1 MLASLLRTK
10 LHIPRPRPGAVARPR
25 LFERLDQ
32 GRRGR
37 LILVCAPAG
46 FGKTTLVAH
55 WLAARAVG
63 RVAWLSLDEH
73 DADPA
78 RFFAQFVAALQT
90 VEPGIGQAALAVT
103 AAPTG
108 QTAAGWA
115 RAPMAALVNELDELA
130 EALLI
135 VLDDYQ
141 HVANPVI
148 HEAVQ
153 FLLDHMPPTCCLL
166 LLTREDPPLALA
178 RLRARGQLA
187 EIRADD
193 LRFTMAEAVAFFNDT
208 VGLALTPAAVEAL
221 SGRTEG
227 WIAGLQLAALS
238 LGGLDDAAAA
248 DFIADFSGSHRYVMD
263 YLLEEVLSRQP
274 AEVRAFLHGTAALDR
289 LCGPLCDAVTSP
301 LSPGLRPSP
310 PPSPEQ
316 HYAQERGEGAG
327 GWGVR
332 SQALLEHLDR
342 ANLFVIP
349 LDGERRWYRYHRLFA
364 DFLRAELSPDEEQ
377 EQHRRAAAW
386 FAANGFPREAAV
398 HALAAE
404 DWQLAAAQIAAAA
417 ADLLRSG
424 ELMTL
429 SAWLAALPEAV
440 LRADETLMA
449 HRALTALLTG
459 RLEEAG
465 RWADVLAD
473 ATAGRVEGK
482 RDGRSLTVAAWLAS
496 AMGRGDL
503 APLAQQAVALT
514 ADDHP
519 FYRTMALIALGLA
532 QNIAGDVAGA
542 DASFRQAYELSA
554 ATGQPF
560 AALGALANLC
570 FNLLDEGRFREAEAL
585 AQEAL
590 ARYVDRR
597 GRPLPVL
604 GLLYVPLAVL
614 AYARDDLAQAET
626 YARTGLA
633 LCRQLFSRAI
643 LGGDAEMT
651 LALIL
656 FARGDREAAYALLAE
671 ARREAEA
678 AGVKVVAERLALH
691 DAVLRLRAGDPSA
704 AARYLAR
711 RDHASFSGSR
721 SDLERMRLLEA
732 RVLLA
737 RSQPRQAAAA
747 LAALSH
753 DVAEIG
759 HFGRLTQI
767 RIWQAVAAEALA
779 DRLAALA
786 ALREALSLAV
796 AEGYRRAFLDAGD
809 AILALLPYVRD
820 FASSFVDDLLVRR
833 APAVSPAS
841 ATAPSPATAALF
853 EPLSERE
860 LEILRL
866 VAAGHSN
873 QAIADRLVITVGTAK
888 WHVHNV
894 LQKLGVASRSQAIA
908 RARELG
914 LL

>member
-1 MLASLLRTK
+1 
-10 LHIPRPRPGAVARPR
+10 VARPR

-32 GRRGR
+32 GRHGR

-46 FGKTTLVAH
+46 FGKTTLVTH
-55 WLAARAVG
+55 WLAARAVA

-78 RFFAQFVAALQT
+78 RFCAQLVAALQT
-90 VEPGIGQAALAVT
+90 VEPGIGQAALAVI
-103 AAPTG
+103 AAPTA
-108 QTAAGWA
+108 QTAAGWV
-115 RAPMAALVNELDELA
+115 REPMAALINELDELA

-141 HVANPVI
+141 YIASPAVHV
-148 HEAVQ
+148 AVQ

-178 RLRARGQLA
+178 RLRARGQLT

-193 LRFTMAEAVAFFNDT
+193 LRFTTAEAVSFFNDT

-221 SGRTEG
+221 AGRTEG
-227 WIAGLQLAALS
+227 WIAGLQLAALALS
-238 LGGLDDAAAA
+238 GLDDTAAAEL
-248 DFIADFSGSHRYVMD
+248 IADFSGSHRYVVD

-289 LCGPLCDAVTSP
+289 LCGPLCDAVISPLTPVASSP
-301 LSPGLRPSP
+301 LSCEEKG
-310 PPSPEQ
+310 
-316 HYAQERGEGAG
+316 ERVG
-327 GWGVR
+327 GSGVR
-332 SQALLEHLDR
+332 SQSLLEHLDR
-342 ANLFVIP
+342 ASLFVIP

-364 DFLRAELSPDEEQ
+364 DFLRAELRRDEER

-417 ADLLRSG
+417 ADLLRGG
-424 ELMTL
+424 ELITL
-429 SAWLAALPEAV
+429 SAWLAALPEVV

-459 RLEEAG
+459 QLEEAG
-465 RWADVLAD
+465 RWADALAD
-473 ATAGRVEGK
+473 VTASRIEGK

-496 AMGRGDL
+496 AMGRADL

-514 ADDHP
+514 PDDDP
-519 FYRTMALIALGLA
+519 FYRAVALIALGLA
-532 QNIAGDVAGA
+532 QNIEGNAAGA
-542 DASFRQAYELSA
+542 DASFRQAYELAA
-554 ATGQPF
+554 ATGQSF
-560 AALGALANLC
+560 AALGALTNLC

-604 GLLYVPLAVL
+604 GILYVPLAVL
-614 AYARDDLAQAET
+614 AYARDDLSRAET
-626 YARTGLA
+626 YARTGLE
-633 LCRQLFSRAI
+633 LCRRLFSRAI

-656 FARGDREAAYALLAE
+656 FARGDQEAAHALLAE

-678 AGVKVVAERLALH
+678 AGVKVVAERLELH
-691 DAVLRLRAGDPSA
+691 DAALRLRAGDPSA
-704 AARYLAR
+704 VERHLAR
-711 RDHASFSGSR
+711 RDYTSFGGSR

-732 RVLLA
+732 RVWLA
-737 RSQPRQAAAA
+737 RGQPGQAAAA
-747 LAALSH
+747 LAELSR
-753 DVAEIG
+753 DVAAVG

-767 RIWQAVAAEALA
+767 RIWQAVAAEDLG
-779 DRLAALA
+779 DRRAALA
-786 ALREALSLAV
+786 ALREALSLAA
-796 AEGYRRAFLDAGD
+796 AEGYRRAFLDAGE
-809 AILALLPYVRD
+809 AALALLPLVRD
-820 FASSFVDDLLVRR
+820 AATAFVDELLARQ
-833 APAVSPAS
+833 APAASPAPGAGPS
-841 ATAPSPATAALF
+841 PVASPSPAAAAPVEL
-853 EPLSERE
+853 LSARE

-866 VAAGHSN
+866 IAAGHSN

-894 LQKLGVASRSQAIA
+894 LQKLGVTSRSQAIA

>member
-10 LHIPRPRPGAVARPR
+10 LHIPRPRAGAVARPR

-32 GRRGR
+32 GRCGR

-55 WLAARAVG
+55 WLAARAVA

-73 DADPA
+73 DVDPA

-115 RAPMAALVNELDELA
+115 REPMAALVNELDDLA

-141 HVANPVI
+141 HIANPAI

-178 RLRARGQLA
+178 RLRARGQAL
-187 EIRADD
+187 ELRADD
-193 LRFTMAEAVAFFNDT
+193 LRFTTAEAVAFFNDT
-208 VGLALTPAAVEAL
+208 IGLALTPVAVEAL
-221 SGRTEG
+221 ANRTEG

-301 LSPGLRPSP
+301 LSPFAPSP
-310 PPSPEQ
+310 LSSE
-316 HYAQERGEGAG
+316 ERGEGVG
-327 GWGVR
+327 GSGVR

-364 DFLRAELSPDEEQ
+364 DFLRAELSRDEEG

-386 FAANGFPREAAV
+386 FAANDFARDAAV

-417 ADLLRSG
+417 ADLLRNG

-440 LRADETLMA
+440 LRADDALMA

-459 RLEEAG
+459 QLEEAE
-465 RWADVLAD
+465 RWAGALAD

-482 RDGRSLTVAAWLAS
+482 HNGRSLTVAAWLAS
-496 AMGRGDL
+496 AMGRADL
-503 APLAQQAVALT
+503 APLARQAVTLT
-514 ADDHP
+514 VEDDP
-519 FYRTMALIALGLA
+519 FYHTMALITLGLA
-532 QNIAGDVAGA
+532 QNIEGDVAGS
-542 DASFRQAYELSA
+542 DVSFRQAYELAA

-585 AQEAL
+585 AQEAS

-604 GLLYVPLAVL
+604 GLLYVLLAVL

-626 YARTGLA
+626 HARAGLT
-633 LCRQLFSRAI
+633 LCRRLFSRAM

-656 FARGDREAAYALLAE
+656 FARGDREAAHALLAE

-678 AGVKVVAERLALH
+678 SGVKTVVERLALH

-704 AARYLAR
+704 AERYLAR
-711 RDHASFSGSR
+711 RDRAYFSGSR

-732 RVLLA
+732 RLLLA
-737 RSQPRQAAAA
+737 RGQPAQAADA
-747 LAALSH
+747 LAALSRG
-753 DVAEIG
+753 VAEIG

-767 RIWQAVAAEALA
+767 RIWQAVAAEALG

-786 ALREALSLAV
+786 ALREALSLAA

-809 AILALLPYVRD
+809 VVLMLLPHVRD
-820 FASSFVDDLLVRR
+820 VAPAFVDDLLARW
-833 APAVSPAS
+833 PLAVSSAPGAS
-841 ATAPSPATAALF
+841 PSPAPAASPAATALG
-853 EPLSERE
+853 EPLSARER
-860 LEILRL
+860 EILRL
-866 VAAGHSN
+866 VAAGYSN

-894 LQKLGVASRSQAIA
+894 LQKLGVTSRSQAIA